1 MPADTKLGPLSE
13 LNRIIRENRIG
24 DYRSPNATLGMRPIA
39 FGPGTARWSWT
50 GQPPATINPFGTIQG
65 GYIALFIDELFSTT
79 IGSVLE
85 EGEWAVTVEV
95 KISYLRALKPGALEG
110 VANLIRRTRTLA
122 FLEARVLEPG
132 GQPAVTA
139 SSTWSISHA

>member
-1 MPADTKLGPLSE
+1 MPADKKLGPLSE

-24 DYRSPNATLGMRPIA
+24 DYRSPNAALGMRPIA

-50 GQPPATINPFGTIQG
+50 DQPPATINPFGTLQG
-65 GYIALFIDELFSTT
+65 GYIALFIDELFSSA

-85 EGEWAVTVEV
+85 EGEWAVTLEV
-95 KISYLRALKPGALEG
+95 KISYLRALKPGTLEG
-110 VANLIRRTRTLA
+110 VANIIRRTRTIA
-122 FLEARVLEPG
+122 FLEARVLDPD

-139 SSTWSISHA
+139 GSTWAISRA